1 VSGVHVIEDNGESA
15 KTSGA
20 ESVGTVEEED
30 QHQDPDGISN
40 PPLPISC
47 LFLQVERTRKGA

>member
-1 VSGVHVIEDNGESA
+1 MSRVHVIEDDGESA

-40 PPLPISC
+40 PP
-47 LFLQVERTRKGA
+47 FTN

>member
-1 VSGVHVIEDNGESA
+1 MALWPTEAESTVSRVHVIEDDGESA
-15 KTSGA
+15 KISGP

-40 PPLPISC
+40 PP
-47 LFLQVERTRKGA
+47 FTK